1 MFRGIFKSLFGEP
14 APAAQP
20 RPPSPP
26 RRASQIPTTSAHTTV
41 QKQEQLLEKKIA
53 HLELQRDQLT
63 REATEK
69 AASGNKTRAL
79 YLLKQKGLIEDQ
91 IKSSQGMLNILLQQ
105 RMALETAELQRST
118 FHAVESTNFIM
129 KQNEAA
135 LNADKADD
143 ILSEMNDQIQNVRE
157 VTDLLTQPLP
167 GQEDINE
174 AAEQEL
180 AAIMAGGAP
189 APQPAFALPAV
200 PTSVPVVA
208 ASSVDAD
215 LAALSA
221 ETRVAVPS

>member
-1 MFRGIFKSLFGEP
+1 MFRGIFKNLFGEP
-14 APAAQP
+14 APVAQP

-26 RRASQIPTTSAHTTV
+26 RRSSQNLTTSAHTTI

-53 HLELQRDQLT
+53 HLEIQRDQLT

-79 YLLKQKGLIEDQ
+79 YLLKQKGMIEDQ
-91 IKSSQGMLNILLQQ
+91 IKSSQGMLNALLQQ
-105 RMALETAELQRST
+105 RMALETAELQQST
-118 FHAVESTNFIM
+118 FHAMESTNFVM

-143 ILSEMNDQIQNVRE
+143 ILSEMTDRIQNVRE
-157 VTDLLTQPLP
+157 VTDLITQPLP

-174 AAEQEL
+174 EAEKEL
-180 AAIMAGGAP
+180 AAIMAGGG
-189 APQPAFALPAV
+189 QPAFVLPAA
-200 PTSVPVVA
+200 PTSTPVVA

>member
-14 APAAQP
+14 APEP

-26 RRASQIPTTSAHTTV
+26 RRSSQSHSTSAHTTL

-69 AASGNKTRAL
+69 ATAGNKTRAL

-91 IKSSQGMLNILLQQ
+91 IKSSQGMLNVLLQQ
-105 RMALETAELQRST
+105 RMALETAELQKST
-118 FHAVESTNFIM
+118 FHAMESTNFAM
-129 KQNEAA
+129 KQSGAE

-143 ILSEMNDQIQNVRE
+143 VLSEMNDHIQNVRE
-157 VTDLLTQPLP
+157 VTDLLAQPLA
-167 GQEDINE
+167 GQEEING

-180 AAIMAGGAP
+180 EALMAGSAP
-189 APQPAFALPAV
+189 APVAPAPTYVLPSPPTTAV
-200 PTSVPVVA
+200 VST
-208 ASSVDAD
+208 SVDAE
-215 LAALSA
+215 LAALSG
-221 ETRVAVPS
+221 ERVAVPS

>member
-14 APAAQP
+14 APPAQP

-26 RRASQIPTTSAHTTV
+26 RRSSQNLSSSAHTTV
-41 QKQEQLLEKKIA
+41 QRQEQLLEKKIA

-69 AASGNKTRAL
+69 ATSGNKSRAL
-79 YLLKQKGLIEDQ
+79 YLLKQKGMIEDQ
-91 IKSSQGMLNILLQQ
+91 IKSSQGMLNVLLQQ
-105 RMALETAELQRST
+105 RMALETAELQKST
-118 FHAVESTNFIM
+118 FQAMESTNFAM

-143 ILSEMNDQIQNVRE
+143 ILSEMNEQIQNVRE

-174 AAEQEL
+174 EAEKEL

-189 APQPAFALPAV
+189 APHPAFVLPAV
-200 PTSVPVVA
+200 PVTVPAA

>member
-1 MFRGIFKSLFGEP
+1 MESPLLRLSL
-14 APAAQP
+14 AL
-20 RPPSPP
+20 RLP
-26 RRASQIPTTSAHTTV
+26 RRSSQSLTTSAHTTI

-53 HLELQRDQLT
+53 HLEIQRDQLT

-69 AASGNKTRAL
+69 ATSGNKTRAL
-79 YLLKQKGLIEDQ
+79 YLLKQKGMIEDQ
-91 IKSSQGMLNILLQQ
+91 IKSSQGMLNALLQQ
-105 RMALETAELQRST
+105 RMALETAELQQST
-118 FHAVESTNFIM
+118 FHAMESTNFAM

-143 ILSEMNDQIQNVRE
+143 ILSEMTDRIQNVRE
-157 VTDLLTQPLP
+157 VTDLITQPLP

-174 AAEQEL
+174 AAEREL
-180 AAIMAGGAP
+180 AELVAGGAP
-189 APQPAFALPAV
+189 TAFVLPAA
-200 PTSVPVVA
+200 PVTAPVA